1 MILTLWITFLAL
13 AFLLLTIGYIFYNTQ
28 VSDILIIVGWLF
40 IFALGVILLSNAV
53 EYQTG
58 ETEVTVYTYTEHD
71 YSVDGSNFTDVVINS
86 STTTNTKD
94 YENFVTEGTGILK
107 RVANSH
113 LWGFF
118 LMICGLFG
126 SILFWFDTRAYS
138 QEEEEREINEE
149 Y

>member
-13 AFLLLTIGYIFYNTQ
+13 AFLLLTLGYIFYHTT

-40 IFALGVILLSNAV
+40 VFALGIILLSNAV
-53 EYQTG
+53 EYETG
-58 ETEVTVYTYTEHD
+58 TSEITTYTYTSID
-71 YSVDGSNFTDVVINS
+71 YAVDDINYTDIVINS
-86 STTTNTKD
+86 STLTNTKT
-94 YENFVTEGTGILK
+94 YENFETEGTGVLQ

-118 LMICGLFG
+118 LMLCGLFG
-126 SILFWFDTRAYS
+126 SILFWWDAKAYGKEK
-138 QEEEEREINEE
+138 EEEDIQNE